1 MGLIGAAAL
10 AIGALSFL
18 HTSFAGVKR
27 MSARE
32 DVDTVYNTYLNNLNS
47 LGINDLN
54 TKDAIDHLRAL
65 GYISVEDYEKALDE
79 YAEFER
85 QYADS
90 QPIDLWYDMSTS
102 SKKFKSLANIY
113 EKLNEHSNVF
123 ANAARLTS
131 DQLKGSIKEAFDST
145 LNNIHD
151 VAAPS
156 YFDTTFAN
164 ESKNAK
170 PMRLMTGQEMADLH
184 SLDYDPNTY
193 YDLVKQGTE
202 AKVNY
207 ADYLSQ
213 QMNEA
218 SMIDDTKNT
227 NTYLD
232 SIRNNKAEALASG
245 ATAGARA
252 AQEVLNT
259 QEAINNYA
267 TNQATIANNRYKTV
281 EQALL
286 DDASAKLTAKDYFN
300 TLAQS
305 LSTDALTLYTND
317 AERYRGEQSMYGG
330 IYAANELLRQANIRA
345 NGSMAGNYIANQASI
360 NANRAG
366 VKDQQTELDWIYDR
380 VLGANEGNTLKANL
394 QLNNIIRN
402 DALGYGSYVDNYNK
416 YYR

>member
-1 MGLIGAAAL
+1 MGIIGAAAL
-10 AIGALSFL
+10 AIGVLSLL
-18 HTSFAGVKR
+18 HTGSSGVKR
-27 MSARE
+27 MGARD
-32 DVDTVYNTYLNNLNS
+32 DVNAVYDTYLNNLNS

-65 GYISVEDYEKALDE
+65 GYISVEDYEKALEE
-79 YAEFER
+79 YAEFEK

-90 QPIDLWYDMSTS
+90 QPIDLWYDMSTN
-102 SKKFKSLANIY
+102 SKKFKSLANVY
-113 EKLNEHSNVF
+113 QKLNEHSEVF

-145 LNNIHD
+145 LKNIHN
-151 VAAPS
+151 VAEPS

-164 ESKNAK
+164 ESKNAE

-207 ADYLSQ
+207 ANYLSQ

-218 SMIDDTKNT
+218 SMIEDTKTVNS
-227 NTYLD
+227 YLD

-259 QEAINNYA
+259 QEALNNYA
-267 TNQATIANNRYKTV
+267 TNQATVANNRYKTV

-317 AERYRGEQSMYGG
+317 AERYRGEQSMYGNV
-330 IYAANELLRQANIRA
+330 YAANELLRQANIRA
-345 NGSMAGNYIANQASI
+345 NGSMAGNYIANQASV

-366 VKDQQTELDWIYDR
+366 VQDQQTELEWIYDR
-380 VLGANEGNTLKANL
+380 VLGANGGDTLKANL